1 MIVAAQPL
9 DAKKLTEIALQSKAY
24 WGYSAVQIESWKE
37 ELMVI
42 PKMFQ
47 HSVIHKYLIDTEIA
61 GFYILENTQPHS
73 ASLAFLFVAPQFI
86 KQGIGKQFVVH
97 AIEYSRKNNYTFLKV
112 LSDPNAAG
120 FYKKYGFKVISQKQS
135 SIAGRFLPAMEL
147 RLS

>member
-1 MIVAAQPL
+1 MIVAAQTL

-86 KQGIGKQFVVH
+86 KQGIGKQLVVH

-112 LSDPNAAG
+112 LSDPNAAR
-120 FYKKYGFKVISQKQS
+120 FYKKYGFKIISQKQS
-135 SIAGRFLPAMEL
+135 SIAGRFLPAIEL

>member
-1 MIVAAQPL
+1 MIVAEQPL
-9 DAKKLTEIALQSKAY
+9 GAKKLTKIALQSKAH

-86 KQGIGKQFVVH
+86 KQGIGKQLVVH

-112 LSDPNAAG
+112 LSDPNAAR
-120 FYKKYGFKVISQKQS
+120 FYKKYGFKIISQKQS

>member
-1 MIVAAQPL
+1 MIVAAQTL

-86 KQGIGKQFVVH
+86 KQGIGKQLVVH

-120 FYKKYGFKVISQKQS
+120 FYKKYGFKVLSQKQS

>member
-1 MIVAAQPL
+1 MIIATQPL

-24 WGYSAVQIESWKE
+24 WGYPAVQIESWKE
-37 ELMVI
+37 ELTI
-42 PKMFQ
+42 TPNMFE
-47 HSVIHKYLIDTEIA
+47 HIVIHKYLIDTEIA

-86 KQGIGKQFVVH
+86 KQGIGKQLVVH
-97 AIEYSRKNNYTFLKV
+97 VIEYSLKNNYTFLKV

>member
-1 MIVAAQPL
+1 MIIATQPL

-24 WGYSAVQIESWKE
+24 WGYPAVQIESWKE
-37 ELMVI
+37 ELTI
-42 PKMFQ
+42 TPNMFE

-86 KQGIGKQFVVH
+86 KQGIGKQLVVH
-97 AIEYSRKNNYTFLKV
+97 VIEYSLKNNYTFLKV

>member
-1 MIVAAQPL
+1 MIVAAQTL

-37 ELMVI
+37 ELTI
-42 PKMFQ
+42 TTKMFE
-47 HSVIHKYLIDTEIA
+47 HSVIHTYLIDTEIA
-61 GFYILENTQPHS
+61 GFNILENTQPHS

-86 KQGIGKQFVVH
+86 KQGIGKQLVVH
-97 AIEYSRKNNYTFLKV
+97 VIEYSRKNNYTFLKV

>member
-1 MIVAAQPL
+1 MIVAAQTL

-86 KQGIGKQFVVH
+86 KQGIGKQLVVH

>member
-1 MIVAAQPL
+1 MIVAAQTL

-86 KQGIGKQFVVH
+86 KQGIGKQLVVH
-97 AIEYSRKNNYTFLKV
+97 VIEYSRKNNYTFLKV

>member
-1 MIVAAQPL
+1 MIVAEQPL
-9 DAKKLTEIALQSKAY
+9 GAKKLTKIALQSKAH

-86 KQGIGKQFVVH
+86 KQGIGKQLVVH